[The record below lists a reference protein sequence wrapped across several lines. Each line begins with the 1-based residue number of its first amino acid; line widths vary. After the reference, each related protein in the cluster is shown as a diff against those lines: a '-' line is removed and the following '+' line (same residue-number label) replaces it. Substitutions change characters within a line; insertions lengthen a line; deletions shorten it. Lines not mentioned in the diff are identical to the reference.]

1 MDDRTLHMQKGPTCG
16 VYSLAYALQKLGI
29 KEIPDDS
36 ELQGWAQCVAFDNKI
51 KNGCNPIELTKFI
64 NSRFSVSHGLT
75 ATLYADVDDL
85 RAHTS
90 VKEVKDMLSTLQQL
104 AIQLGNRYINQDY
117 YYNTLEEGQICIGI
131 FVSGAYDKI
140 HVKEPFITQFATNA
154 TALHYM
160 MIQKMER
167 QCVVYDS
174 NVGYH
179 VPFPIEKDIT
189 RSYTYSGLAIVLTRD
204 GK

>member
-1 MDDRTLHMQKGPTCG
+1 MDDRTLHIQKGPTCG
-16 VYSLAYALQKLGI
+16 VYSLAYALEKLGI
-29 KEIPDDS
+29 KKIPDDS

-51 KNGCNPIELTKFI
+51 KNGCNPIALTQFI
-64 NSRFSVSHGLT
+64 NSQTSVLHGLT

-117 YYNTLEEGQICIGI
+117 DYNTLEEGQICIGI

-154 TALHYM
+154 AALHYM

>member
-1 MDDRTLHMQKGPTCG
+1 MDDRTLHIQKGPTCG
-16 VYSLAYALQKLGI
+16 VYSLAYALEKLGI
-29 KEIPDDS
+29 KKIPDDS
-36 ELQGWAQCVAFDNKI
+36 ELQGWAQYVAFDNQIDK
-51 KNGCNPIELTKFI
+51 GCNPIALTQFI
-64 NSRFSVSHGLT
+64 NSQTSVLHGLT
-75 ATLYADVDDL
+75 ATLYANVDDL
-85 RAHTS
+85 CLRAS
-90 VKEVKDMLSTLQQL
+90 AENQQL
-104 AIQLGNRYINQDY
+104 LRALQNYARERLVSHYQNQEYD
-117 YYNTLEEGQICIGI
+117 YNTLKEGQICIGI

-140 HVKEPFITQFATNA
+140 HVKEPFVEQFSSDAA
-154 TALHYM
+154 ALHYM
-160 MIQKMER
+160 MIQKKDG